1 MELTCVFLNMAYVY
15 IYYDPRKSPIE
26 PIYVGKGKGKRMSF
40 HKNRAQNPILKRKLD
55 KIKDLGLEPI
65 IEKFIDNI
73 SDEEALKIEIELITK
88 YGRIDLKTGPLC
100 NLTEGGDGTSG
111 RIASEETK
119 KLWSEQ
125 RKGKKQTEAQYE
137 ANCNRTISE
146 ETREKQRQANKG
158 HSRHT
163 PEQIKILKEFNTGR
177 KASQETLDKLSKQ
190 RKGKQTKS
198 DNPAAIKVN
207 IYNSTGELKYN
218 CHGDFKST
226 CKEKGLPCSAL
237 NNSYLNNGK
246 PILTSKSTP
255 TKIINLYKDFIGW
268 YAIKQ

>member
-1 MELTCVFLNMAYVY
+1 MAYVY
-15 IYYDPRKSPIE
+15 IYYDPRKTPIE

-88 YGRIDLKTGPLC
+88 YGRIDLNTGPLC

-137 ANCNRTISE
+137 ANCSRVVSE
-146 ETREKQRQANKG
+146 ETKEKQRKASKG

-163 PEQIKILKEFNTGR
+163 PEQIKAIKESNSNRVIEDSTRKIWSEQRLGKNEKIKWPPNDELLLMVKNSNLTEVAKLFNTSYSNLKKR
-177 KASQETLDKLSKQ
+177 LRRRNLLDL
-190 RKGKQTKS
+190 
-198 DNPAAIKVN
+198 
-207 IYNSTGELKYN
+207 L
-218 CHGDFKST
+218 
-226 CKEKGLPCSAL
+226 
-237 NNSYLNNGK
+237 
-246 PILTSKSTP
+246 
-255 TKIINLYKDFIGW
+255 
-268 YAIKQ
+268 